1 MKSRLI
7 SCLAAATALAMPMA
21 AHAGTPDGKI
31 QVKLLA
37 TGVLPDGKIDT
48 VVSNALGA
56 NASTQTAASDNW
68 VPTAA
73 IEYFL
78 SPSISVET
86 ICCFTSHHVDGT
98 AGSVA
103 GRNRLIDNIL
113 ILPATVTLKAH
124 ATGLG
129 PIKPYVGAGPSY
141 FVILDSKVGA
151 GGTAIGATSAKVRS
165 KVGFALQAGVDI
177 AVNDKGLGIS
187 LDAKRYFMK
196 PLASFYV
203 GNTEVLRTRHALD
216 PWVISAGLAYRF

>member
-7 SCLAAATALAMPMA
+7 SSLIGALALTIPMA
-21 AHAGTPDGKI
+21 AHAGSPDGKV

-37 TGVLPDGKIDT
+37 TGVLPDGKIKT
-48 VVSNALGA
+48 VVTNALGA
-56 NASTQTAASDNW
+56 NAATQTAASDNW

-73 IEYFL
+73 IEYFVT
-78 SPSISVET
+78 PNVSVET

-103 GRNRLIDNIL
+103 GRNKLIDNIM
-113 ILPATVTLKAH
+113 ILPATVTVKAH

-129 PIKPYVGAGPSY
+129 AIKPYVGAGPSY
-141 FVILDSKVGA
+141 FIILDSKVGA

-165 KVGFALQAGVDI
+165 KVGFALQAGLDI

-187 LDAKRYFMK
+187 IDAKRYFMK

-203 GNTEVLRTRHALD
+203 GSTEVLRTRHDLD

>member
-1 MKSRLI
+1 MKSRLLA
-7 SCLAAATALAMPMA
+7 CLAGAAALVTPMA
-21 AHAGTPDGKI
+21 AHAGSADGKI
-31 QVKLLA
+31 QIKLLA
-37 TGVLPDGKIDT
+37 TGVLPDGKIKSVD
-48 VVSNALGA
+48 SNALGA

-68 VPTAA
+68 VPTAS

-78 SPSISVET
+78 SPNISVET

-113 ILPATVTLKAH
+113 ILPATLTLKAH
-124 ATGLG
+124 LADMG
-129 PIKPYVGAGPSY
+129 PLKPYVGAGPSY
-141 FVILDSKVGA
+141 FIILDSKVGS
-151 GGTAIGATSAKVRS
+151 GGTALGATSAKVRS
-165 KVGFALQAGVDI
+165 KVGFALQAGLDI

-187 LDAKRYFMK
+187 IDAKRYFMK

-203 GNTEVLRTRHALD
+203 GSTEVLRTRHDLD